1 MSRIRVHLAD
11 SDYFSRAGISTVL
24 SNTEDF
30 DLENITDSMADAIA
44 GALEQKP
51 DIILIESTLDGQNL
65 YSAIREISEAT
76 PRTKVV
82 VMASRYKRSEL
93 AQAYDAGS
101 AALISKSSISSELPC
116 ALRMLVAGYQL
127 FAAPTDGWEPA
138 SRVVRRSIHQEAFR
152 ELGDRDRGLVR
163 HVAAGLTN
171 AQISRLAHIS
181 EGSVKL
187 HLARVMDE
195 LSVSNR
201 VQLAVIA
208 AEAGLVTSADLKI
221 A

>member
-11 SDYFSRAGISTVL
+11 SDYFSRAGISGVL
-24 SNTEDF
+24 STAEDF
-30 DLENITDSMADAIA
+30 VLEQVTDSMPEAIS
-44 GALEQKP
+44 GAAELKP
-51 DIILIESTLDGQNL
+51 DVILLEATTDGHDL
-65 YSAIREISEAT
+65 YGAIQEISEQS
-76 PRTKVV
+76 PDTKIV
-82 VMASRYKRSEL
+82 VMAGRYNRNEIAL
-93 AQAYDAGS
+93 AYEAGS
-101 AALISKSSISSELPC
+101 SGLISKSSISSELPS

-127 FAAPTDGWEPA
+127 FAPPTDGWDPT
-138 SRVVRRSIHQEAFR
+138 SRVARRSIHQEAFQ
-152 ELGDRDRGLVR
+152 ELGERDRGLVR
-163 HVAAGLTN
+163 LVAAGLTN
-171 AQISRLAHIS
+171 AQISRIAHIS

>member
-1 MSRIRVHLAD
+1 MSLIRVHLAD
-11 SDYFSRAGISTVL
+11 SDYFSRAGISAVL
-24 SNTEDF
+24 SNADDF
-30 DLENITDSMADAIA
+30 DLEKVTDSMAEAISA
-44 GALEQKP
+44 ALEQKP
-51 DIILIESTLDGQNL
+51 DVILLESTLEGQDL

-76 PRTKVV
+76 PNTKIV
-82 VMASRYKRSEL
+82 VMAARYKRNEL
-93 AQAYDAGS
+93 AHAYDAGS
-101 AALISKSSISSELPC
+101 AGLIAKSSISSELPS

-127 FAAPTDGWEPA
+127 FAPPTDGWEPT
-138 SRVVRRSIHQEAFR
+138 SRIARRSIHQEAFR
-152 ELGDRDRGLVR
+152 DLGDRDRGLVR
-163 HVAAGLTN
+163 LVAAGLTN
-171 AQISRLAHIS
+171 VQISRIAHIS

>member
-11 SDYFSRAGISTVL
+11 SDYFSRAGISGVL
-24 SNTEDF
+24 STAEDF
-30 DLENITDSMADAIA
+30 VLEQVTDSMSEAIS
-44 GALEQKP
+44 GAAELKP
-51 DIILIESTLDGQNL
+51 DVILLEATTDGHDL
-65 YSAIREISEAT
+65 YGAIQEISEQS
-76 PRTKVV
+76 PDTKIV
-82 VMASRYKRSEL
+82 VMAGRYDRNEIAL
-93 AQAYDAGS
+93 AYEAGS
-101 AALISKSSISSELPC
+101 SGLISKSTISAELPS

-127 FAAPTDGWEPA
+127 FAPPTDGWDPT
-138 SRVVRRSIHQEAFR
+138 SRVARRSIHQEAFQ
-152 ELGDRDRGLVR
+152 ELGDRDRGL
-163 HVAAGLTN
+163 VAAGLTN
-171 AQISRLAHIS
+171 AQISRIAHIS